1 MCDPPA
7 SRCPSLPLNET
18 LNRPSTAAIPSML
31 SRKGDGLLPSR
42 ALSLSLVCHA
52 VYVFPLRHTS
62 AATGLRLTGPEN
74 PYNSHSRSFLGNGEI
89 PNLVCIPAA
98 VTLYRSVRVWAHV
111 FTSVFRYEGVS
122 CACVIYGH
130 ENVQELF
137 YVHHS
142 KQPHAFVYP
151 AISWFLFISHFGVYT
166 HSLCMSV

>member
-42 ALSLSLVCHA
+42 SLSLVCHA

-62 AATGLRLTGPEN
+62 AATGLHLTGPEN

-111 FTSVFRYEGVS
+111 SIWRCVMCMCYLWSWECAGVVLCPS
-122 CACVIYGH
+122 FKTTPCFCLPGH
-130 ENVQELF
+130 IMIL
-137 YVHHS
+137 
-142 KQPHAFVYP
+142 VYF
-151 AISWFLFISHFGVYT
+151 SFWCVYT
-166 HSLCMSV
+166 FPL